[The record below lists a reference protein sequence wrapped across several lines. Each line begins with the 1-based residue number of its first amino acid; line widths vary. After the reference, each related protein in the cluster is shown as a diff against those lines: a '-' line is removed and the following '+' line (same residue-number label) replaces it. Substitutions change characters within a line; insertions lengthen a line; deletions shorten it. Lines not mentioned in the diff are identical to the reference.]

1 MGEIVVFHRWAR
13 DIAEPPLDIDLLTA
27 VDVAIRDLTEI
38 AGTDDLA
45 LARNRAE
52 ECLSTLVTAFGSATG

>member
-1 MGEIVVFHRWAR
+1 MN
-13 DIAEPPLDIDLLTA
+13 IDLLTA

-38 AGTDDLA
+38 VGTNDLA

-52 ECLSTLVTAFGSATG
+52 ECLSTLVSAFSSATG